1 MPKRRHGGRAAR
13 YGPRTLRPRTLPDP
27 LEIFPF
33 KPGQVECPV
42 CKGGTRLVKSRPGEY
57 GARSGSLYYG
67 AHRYGG
73 NPRAQHC
80 PGMYQPVVITYKG
93 VGG

>member
-42 CKGGTRLVKSRPGEY
+42 CRGGTRVVKSVPGESQTTA
-57 GARSGSLYYG
+57 GPVYG

-80 PGMYQPVVITYKG
+80 PGEYTPVVAEEEEAS
-93 VGG
+93 